1 MTGVQTCALPIFL
14 IAAPV
19 LTGASHPAPP
29 HPPALDE
36 AERAAL
42 DAISARLNELGTLK
56 GEFTQINPDGST
68 SEGTF
73 FISKPGK
80 MRFEYKPPTPTLIV
94 ADGATVAVANTKL
107 NTVDRYPLSE
117 TPLGLVLGND
127 VDLKNDTALVSIE
140 RQQGAI
146 VIGART
152 NANMSRANISL
163 VFTDPGYELRQ
174 WTVIDNQ
181 GLTTT
186 VALRDLVAGAVLPPS
201 LFLLPDKNPFA
212 RRPQE

>member
-1 MTGVQTCALPIFL
+1 MRRFVFALLVLLVTPI
-14 IAAPV
+14 
-19 LTGASHPAPP
+19 LTGAGHPAPP
-29 HPPALDE
+29 HLPALDE
-36 AERAAL
+36 ADRATL
-42 DAISARLNELGTLK
+42 DAVSAQLNELATVK

-94 ADGATVAVANTKL
+94 ADGRTVAVANTKL

-117 TPLGLVLGND
+117 TPLGLVLSND

-140 RQQGAI
+140 RQQGTI

-152 NANMSRANISL
+152 NANMSHANISL
-163 VFTDPGYELRQ
+163 VFSDPGYELRQ

-186 VALRDLVAGAVLPPS
+186 VALRDVVAGAVLPPS
-201 LFLLPDKNPFA
+201 LFLLPDRNPFA
-212 RRPQE
+212 RRTQE

>member
-1 MTGVQTCALPIFL
+1 MRRFVFALLVL

>member
-1 MTGVQTCALPIFL
+1 MRRSVFALL
-14 IAAPV
+14 VLLAAPM

-29 HPPALDE
+29 HRPALDD
-36 AERAAL
+36 ADRATL
-42 DAISARLNELGTLK
+42 DAISARLNELATVK
-56 GEFTQINPDGST
+56 GEFTQINPDVST

-94 ADGATVAVANTKL
+94 ADGKTVAVANTKL

-117 TPLGLVLGND
+117 TPLGLVLGNE
-127 VDLKNDTALVSIE
+127 VDLKNDTAVVDVE
-140 RQQGAI
+140 HQQGSI
-146 VIGART
+146 VVGART
-152 NANMSRANISL
+152 NANMSSANISL
-163 VFTDPGYELRQ
+163 VFSDPGYELRQ

-186 VALRDLVAGAVLPPS
+186 VALRDLVAGAPLSPS
-201 LFLLPDKNPFA
+201 LFLLPDRNPFA
-212 RRPQE
+212 RHTQE

>member
-1 MTGVQTCALPIFL
+1 MRRSVFALL
-14 IAAPV
+14 VLLAAPM
-19 LTGASHPAPP
+19 LMGASHPAPP
-29 HPPALDE
+29 HRPALDD
-36 AERAAL
+36 ADRATL
-42 DAISARLNELGTLK
+42 DAISARLNELATVK

-94 ADGATVAVANTKL
+94 ADGKTVAVANTKL

-117 TPLGLVLGND
+117 TPLGLVLGNE
-127 VDLKNDTALVSIE
+127 VDLKNDTAVVDVE
-140 RQQGAI
+140 HQQGSI
-146 VIGART
+146 VVGART
-152 NANMSRANISL
+152 NANMGRANISL
-163 VFTDPGYELRQ
+163 VFSDPGYELRQ

-186 VALRDLVAGAVLPPS
+186 VALRDLVAGAPLSPS
-201 LFLLPDKNPFA
+201 LFLLPDRNPFA
-212 RRPQE
+212 RHSQE

>member
-1 MTGVQTCALPIFL
+1 MRRSVFALL
-14 IAAPV
+14 VLLAAPM

-29 HPPALDE
+29 HRPALDD
-36 AERAAL
+36 ADRATL
-42 DAISARLNELGTLK
+42 DAISARLNELATVK

-94 ADGATVAVANTKL
+94 ADGKTVAVANTKL

-117 TPLGLVLGND
+117 TPLGLVLGNE
-127 VDLKNDTALVSIE
+127 VDLKNDTAVVDVE
-140 RQQGAI
+140 HQQGSI
-146 VIGART
+146 VVGART

-163 VFTDPGYELRQ
+163 VFSDPGYELRQ

-186 VALRDLVAGAVLPPS
+186 VALRDLVAGAPLSPS
-201 LFLLPDKNPFA
+201 LFLLPDRNPFA
-212 RRPQE
+212 RHTQE

>member
-1 MTGVQTCALPIFL
+1 MRRSVFALL
-14 IAAPV
+14 VLLAAPM
-19 LTGASHPAPP
+19 LMGASHPAPP
-29 HPPALDE
+29 HRPALDD
-36 AERAAL
+36 ADRATL
-42 DAISARLNELGTLK
+42 DAISARLNELATVK

-94 ADGATVAVANTKL
+94 ADGKTVAVANTKL

-117 TPLGLVLGND
+117 TPLGLVLGNE
-127 VDLKNDTALVSIE
+127 VDLKNDTAVVDVE
-140 RQQGAI
+140 HQQGSI
-146 VIGART
+146 VVGART

-163 VFTDPGYELRQ
+163 VFSDPGYELRQ

-186 VALRDLVAGAVLPPS
+186 VALRDLVAGAPLSPS
-201 LFLLPDKNPFA
+201 LFLLPDRNPFA
-212 RRPQE
+212 RHTQE

>member
-1 MTGVQTCALPIFL
+1 MRRSVFALL
-14 IAAPV
+14 VLLAAPM
-19 LTGASHPAPP
+19 LMGASHPAPP
-29 HPPALDE
+29 HRPALDD
-36 AERAAL
+36 ADRATL
-42 DAISARLNELGTLK
+42 DAISARLNELATVK

-94 ADGATVAVANTKL
+94 ADGKTVAVANTKL

-117 TPLGLVLGND
+117 TPLGLVLGNE
-127 VDLKNDTALVSIE
+127 VDLKNDTAVVDVE
-140 RQQGAI
+140 HQQGSI
-146 VIGART
+146 VVGART

-163 VFTDPGYELRQ
+163 VFSDPGYELRQ

-186 VALRDLVAGAVLPPS
+186 VALRDLVAGAPLSPS
-201 LFLLPDKNPFA
+201 LFLLPDRNPFA
-212 RRPQE
+212 RHSQE

>member
-1 MTGVQTCALPIFL
+1 MRRFIFVL
-14 IAAPV
+14 LVVLAAPA

-29 HPPALDE
+29 HRVSLDD
-36 AERAAL
+36 ADRIIL
-42 DAISARLNELGTLK
+42 DAISARLNELATVK

-94 ADGATVAVANTKL
+94 ADGRTVAVANTKL

-127 VDLKNDTALVSIE
+127 VDLKNDTALVSIAH
-140 RQQGAI
+140 QQGTI
-146 VIGART
+146 VIGARS
-152 NANMSRANISL
+152 NANMSHANISL
-163 VFTDPGYELRQ
+163 VFSDPGYELRQ

-181 GLTTT
+181 GLMTT
-186 VALRDLVAGAVLPPS
+186 VALRDLVAGAALSPS
-201 LFLLPDKNPFA
+201 LFLLPDRNPFS
-212 RRPQE
+212 RHTQE

>member
-1 MTGVQTCALPIFL
+1 MRRFVRVLL
-14 IAAPV
+14 VLLAAPV
-19 LTGASHPAPP
+19 LIGASHPAPP
-29 HPPALDE
+29 HRPTLDE
-36 AERAAL
+36 ADRVAL
-42 DAISARLNELGTLK
+42 DSISARLNELATVK

-94 ADGATVAVANTKL
+94 ADGRTVAVANTKL

-117 TPLGLVLGND
+117 TPLGLVLGNE
-127 VDLKNDTALVSIE
+127 VDLKNDTALVSVE
-140 RQQGAI
+140 RQQGTI
-146 VIGART
+146 VIGARSS
-152 NANMSRANISL
+152 ANMSHANISL
-163 VFTDPGYELRQ
+163 VFSDPGYELRQ

-186 VALRDLVAGAVLPPS
+186 VALRDLVAGAALSPS

-212 RRPQE
+212 RHTQE

>member
-1 MTGVQTCALPIFL
+1 MRRFVFALLVL

-140 RQQGAI
+140 RQQGTI

-152 NANMSRANISL
+152 SANMSRANISL

-186 VALRDLVAGAVLPPS
+186 VALRNLVAGAVLPPS

>member
-1 MTGVQTCALPIFL
+1 MRRFVFALLVL

-201 LFLLPDKNPFA
+201 LFLMPDKNPFA

>member
-1 MTGVQTCALPIFL
+1 MRRFVFALLVL

-29 HPPALDE
+29 HRPALDE

-140 RQQGAI
+140 RQQGTI

-212 RRPQE
+212 RHPQE

>member
-1 MTGVQTCALPIFL
+1 MRRFVFALLVL

-140 RQQGAI
+140 RQQGTI

-212 RRPQE
+212 RHPQE

>member
-1 MTGVQTCALPIFL
+1 M
-14 IAAPV
+14 
-19 LTGASHPAPP
+19 LTGPSHPAPP
-29 HPPALDE
+29 HRPALDD
-36 AERAAL
+36 ADRATL
-42 DAISARLNELGTLK
+42 DAISARLNELATVK

-94 ADGATVAVANTKL
+94 ADGKTVAVANTKL

-117 TPLGLVLGND
+117 TPLGLVLGNE
-127 VDLKNDTALVSIE
+127 VDLKNDTAVVDVE
-140 RQQGAI
+140 HQQGSI
-146 VIGART
+146 VVGART

-163 VFTDPGYELRQ
+163 VFSDPGYELRQ

-186 VALRDLVAGAVLPPS
+186 VALRDLVAGAPLSPS
-201 LFLLPDKNPFA
+201 LFLLPDRNPFA
-212 RRPQE
+212 RHTQE

>member
-1 MTGVQTCALPIFL
+1 MRRLAFALFVL
-14 IAAPV
+14 LAVPV
-19 LTGASHPAPP
+19 LMGASHPAPP
-29 HPPALDE
+29 HRASLDE
-36 AERAAL
+36 ADRVVL
-42 DAISARLNELGTLK
+42 DAISARLNELATVK
-56 GEFTQINPDGST
+56 GEFTQINPDGTT

-94 ADGATVAVANTKL
+94 ADGRTVAVANTKL

-117 TPLGLVLGND
+117 TPLGLVLGNE
-127 VDLKNDTALVSIE
+127 VYLKNDTALVSIE
-140 RQQGAI
+140 HQQGTI
-146 VIGART
+146 VIGARS
-152 NANMSRANISL
+152 NANMSHANISL
-163 VFTDPGYELRQ
+163 VFSDPGYELRQ

-186 VALRDLVAGAVLPPS
+186 VALRDLVAGAALSPS

-212 RRPQE
+212 RHTQE

>member
-1 MTGVQTCALPIFL
+1 MRRFVFALLAL

-140 RQQGAI
+140 RQQGTI

-186 VALRDLVAGAVLPPS
+186 VALRDLVAGAALPPS

>member
-1 MTGVQTCALPIFL
+1 MRRLVLALFVLLAIPL
-14 IAAPV
+14 

-29 HPPALDE
+29 HRPALSD
-36 AERAAL
+36 ADRAVL
-42 DAISARLNELGTLK
+42 DAISARLNELSTVK
-56 GEFTQINPDGST
+56 GNFTQINPDGST

-73 FISKPGK
+73 FIAKPGK

-94 ADGATVAVANTKL
+94 ADGRTVAVANTRL

-117 TPLGLVLGND
+117 TPLGLVLDNE
-127 VDLKNDTALVSIE
+127 VDLKNDTALVSVD

-152 NANMSRANISL
+152 NANMSRANIAL
-163 VFTDPGYELRQ
+163 VFSDPGYELRQ

-186 VALRDLVAGAVLPPS
+186 VALRDLVSGTALSPS

-212 RRPQE
+212 RHTQE